1 MPVHTKLYKNGR
13 MGILLGL
20 CAAVLINSC
29 GKSKE
34 TSAPAVDRTNIES
47 DYVGKIATLM
57 RSDTL
62 SAQDSLRMIQYAYQA
77 ASLDARLYE
86 LNVAL
91 IKSYFWACHDKC
103 EKRKCSTGNIMALAV
118 AYALDGDLDSAK
130 TITGLADRE
139 LRGKSAEADEL
150 VSLINILDER
160 QSANELM
167 RPYNDGL
174 VKTPAAKSFWAILTI
189 DKGVSPND
197 WLSLLTKEMKRSDSP
212 SLKYAAAYAKYKL
225 GDICGAWQSL
235 PDYLPLA
242 KSYPPPSFSEDV
254 AIDDSVYNQKIYL
267 PIDLY
272 VIKHVRQ
279 AFLKNLLDKYPD
291 QNSPNVKALAI
302 LAKIKSMEQFKTIS
316 FLDVQPGSRSGQSP
330 AEQLLMAAWM
340 SQSPELKL
348 SNDLSNLSDAVSRA
362 AYLKSIANGV
372 IKDIKENYREILLAE
387 IDSSRANRIWES
399 KILLSSALK
408 QTVSASEAFSRLNN
422 FGVSDLSV
430 RNNSPEWLAIYATVG
445 LEESSQMALVSQ
457 IGFNLTQHY
466 PYAVGIYELMQNLNH
481 ICKYY

>member
-1 MPVHTKLYKNGR
+1 MPVHSKLYKSGR
-13 MGILLGL
+13 GGILLVL
-20 CAAVLINSC
+20 CAAFLINSC

-34 TSAPAVDRTNIES
+34 TSTPAVDRTNIES
-47 DYVGKIATLM
+47 DYVGKIAALM

-62 SAQDSLRMIQYAYQA
+62 SAQDSMMMLQYAYQA
-77 ASLDARLYE
+77 ASLDTRLYE
-86 LNVAL
+86 LNIAL

-118 AYALDGDLDSAK
+118 AFALDGDLDSARV
-130 TITGLADRE
+130 ITGLSDRE

-150 VSLINILDER
+150 VGLINILDER
-160 QSANELM
+160 QSASDMM
-167 RPYNDGL
+167 RPYKDGL
-174 VKTPAAKSFWAILTI
+174 LKTPAAKGFWAILTI

-197 WLSLLTKEMKRSDSP
+197 WLTLLTKEMKKSDSP
-212 SLKYAAAYAKYKL
+212 SLKYAAAYAKFKL
-225 GDICGAWQSL
+225 GDIYGAWQSL

-242 KSYPPPSFSEDV
+242 KSYPPPSFSEEV
-254 AIDDSVYNQKIYL
+254 AIDDSVYGQKIYL

-272 VIKHVRQ
+272 VIKHIRQ

-291 QNSPNVKALAI
+291 QNSANVKALTT
-302 LAKIKSMEQFKTIS
+302 LAKIKNMEQFKAIS
-316 FLDVQPGSRSGQSP
+316 FFDIQPDSQSRQGP

-340 SQSPELKL
+340 SQSPKPEL
-348 SNDLSNLSDAVSRA
+348 SNDLGKLNGAVPRA
-362 AYLKSIANGV
+362 AYLKSIANGL
-372 IKDIKENYREILLAE
+372 IKDYKENYKDILLAE

-408 QTVSASEAFSRLNN
+408 QTVSASEAFSRLSN